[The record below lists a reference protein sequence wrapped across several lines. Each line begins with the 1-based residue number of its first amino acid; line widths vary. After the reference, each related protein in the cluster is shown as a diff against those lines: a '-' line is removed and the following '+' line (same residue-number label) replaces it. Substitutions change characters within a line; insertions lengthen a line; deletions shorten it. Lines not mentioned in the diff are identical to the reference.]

1 MVWVDYMR
9 TLSNPSSAK
18 TDDLL
23 HLQNTPLLKPTTD
36 CPIIAKGAVMVANCN
51 RQDRYLL
58 PVWESAH
65 LAAARAYS
73 KPGMGMGLRLNESM
87 THHPPLRWRPL
98 CLWIWVRPWVIAQQ
112 VIIGPLVDARTVAM
126 TQNTGS
132 DTFIVCSP
140 RLNAAQCWKDT
151 APKKARVRRREVDGR
166 VKMEM
171 WAHWKSSRWVAEPQ
185 TWLPAVC
192 SDQLVTPSGWP
203 VSKPPWMNS
212 HFQTNQDFLSTF
224 CFSRRHISRDIVDT
238 IAGRSCPAFS

>member
-18 TDDLL
+18 TNDLL

-87 THHPPLRWRPL
+87 THPPPHRWRL
-98 CLWIWVRPWVIAQQ
+98 LGLWIWVRPWVIAQQ

-140 RLNAAQCWKDT
+140 RSTVERRAVLKRHR
-151 APKKARVRRREVDGR
+151 PKKGPGQETGG
-166 VKMEM
+166 
-171 WAHWKSSRWVAEPQ
+171 
-185 TWLPAVC
+185 
-192 SDQLVTPSGWP
+192 GWP
-203 VSKPPWMNS
+203 SENGDVSSLKKQPLGGRTSNLAPSSLLGPTCHFLNEFTLSDKPRFS
-212 HFQTNQDFLSTF
+212 EHFLLLMSSYF
-224 CFSRRHISRDIVDT
+224 
-238 IAGRSCPAFS
+238 